1 VIRRVERD
9 RDGASALKKL
19 AVARRASSLV
29 PVEEVVAPHFALRYT
44 NGFVTVEI
52 THDALNAFIDAHGDV
67 PLPVY
72 VDDENGDRRAYDPR
86 SGVRVIYDHRA
97 RLREVTTKSRDGL
110 YIRVNFPA
118 RLDSLANTAAT
129 SNEPVAETV

>member
-1 VIRRVERD
+1 MIRRVERD
-9 RDGASALKKL
+9 RDGAAALRRL

-29 PVEEVVAPHFALRYT
+29 PVEDAPAPHLALRYT

-52 THDALNAFIDAHGDV
+52 SHDALNAYIDAKGDV
-67 PLPVY
+67 PLPIY
-72 VDDENGDRRAYDPR
+72 VDDETGDRRAYDPR
-86 SGVRVIYDHRA
+86 TGVRVIYDRRA

-118 RLDSLANTAAT
+118 RLDAMNAAAT
-129 SNEPVAETV
+129 AQEPVAEAV

>member
-9 RDGASALKKL
+9 RDGASSLKRL
-19 AVARRASSLV
+19 AVARHASSLV
-29 PVEEVVAPHFALRYT
+29 DVEEVVAPHFALRYT

-52 THDALNAFIDAHGDV
+52 THDALNAFIDEHGDV
-67 PLPVY
+67 PLPIY
-72 VDDENGDRRAYDPR
+72 VDGENGDRRAYDPR
-86 SGVRVIYDHRA
+86 SGIRVIYDQRA

-118 RLDSLANTAAT
+118 RLDPLANTPAT
-129 SNEPVAETV
+129 SNEPVAEAV

>member
-1 VIRRVERD
+1 MIRRVERD
-9 RDGASALKKL
+9 GGGATALRRL
-19 AVARRASSLV
+19 AVSKRASSLV
-29 PVEEVVAPHFALRYT
+29 PVEEDLAPLLALRYT

-52 THDALNAFIDAHGDV
+52 SHDALNAYIDAKGDV
-67 PLPVY
+67 PLPIY

-86 SGVRVIYDHRA
+86 SGVRVIYDRRA

-118 RLDSLANTAAT
+118 RLDSQANATAT
-129 SNEPVAETV
+129 SNEPVAEAV

>member
-1 VIRRVERD
+1 MIRRVERD
-9 RDGASALKKL
+9 TAAPLRKL

-29 PVEEVVAPHFALRYT
+29 PVEEFVAPHFALRYT

-52 THDALNAFIDAHGDV
+52 THDALNAYIDAHGDV
-67 PLPVY
+67 PLPIH

-86 SGVRVIYDHRA
+86 SGVRVIYDRRA

-110 YIRVNFPA
+110 YIRVNFPS
-118 RLDSLANTAAT
+118 RLESLANTAAT
-129 SNEPVAETV
+129 SNEPVAEAV

>member
-1 VIRRVERD
+1 MIRRVERD
-9 RDGASALKKL
+9 RDGAAALKRL

-29 PVEEVVAPHFALRYT
+29 PVEEVPAPHFALRYT

-52 THDALNAFIDAHGDV
+52 THDALNAFIDQNGDV

-118 RLDSLANTAAT
+118 RLDPLANTATT
-129 SNEPVAETV
+129 SNEPVAEAV

>member
-1 VIRRVERD
+1 MIRRVERD
-9 RDGASALKKL
+9 REGPSGLRRL

-29 PVEEVVAPHFALRYT
+29 PVEDAGAPTYALRYS

-52 THDALNAFIDAHGDV
+52 SHDALNAFIDANGDV
-67 PLPVY
+67 PLPIY

-86 SGVRVIYDHRA
+86 SGVRVIYDQRA

-118 RLDSLANTAAT
+118 KLDPLAAPAA
-129 SNEPVAETV
+129 EPVAEAV

>member
-1 VIRRVERD
+1 MIRRVERE
-9 RDGASALKKL
+9 RDGAAALRRL

-29 PVEEVVAPHFALRYT
+29 PVEELVAPHLALRYS

-52 THDALNAFIDAHGDV
+52 SHDALNAYIDLEGDV
-67 PLPVY
+67 PLPVS
-72 VDDENGDRRAYDPR
+72 VDDETGDRRAYDPR
-86 SGVRVIYDHRA
+86 SGVRVIYDRRA

-118 RLDSLANTAAT
+118 RLDQTAAATT
-129 SNEPVAETV
+129 SNEPVAEAV